1 MDQLVSISGPR
12 NQVGK
17 AVLAEAAVDLHLSQR
32 EQTEGE
38 EPVQILY
45 FGAYLPSVPRLP
57 VLTSSSE
64 SIGGIALNRYAKL
77 WHADLVRRNAA
88 GTVQSSLEL
97 QVEGKFQVSSQPV
110 RHRET
115 IIQ

>member
-1 MDQLVSISGPR
+1 LVRTTHQL
-12 NQVGK
+12 
-17 AVLAEAAVDLHLSQR
+17 
-32 EQTEGE
+32 
-38 EPVQILY
+38 
-45 FGAYLPSVPRLP
+45 PRLS
-57 VLTSSSE
+57 VLTTGSSE
-64 SIGGIALNRYAKL
+64 SLGGIALDRYAKL